1 MDEKHADIFQD
12 TEGLGFWLLKLN
24 IGTSL
29 VVQWIR
35 ILLAN
40 ARDAGLIPGQE
51 TTIPHVVEQLSPHAG
66 TTEPAHQPLET
77 PVLQRN
83 VPPDA
88 AKIARATTK
97 DPVQPNE

>member
-12 TEGLGFWLLKLN
+12 TEGLGFQLLKLN

-29 VVQWIR
+29 LVQWLR

-51 TTIPHVVEQLSPHAG
+51 TKIPHVVEQLSSCAG
-66 TTEPAHQPLET
+66 TTEIAHH
-77 PVLQRN
+77 N
-83 VPPDA
+83 
-88 AKIARATTK
+88 
-97 DPVQPNE
+97 